1 VIEMTSELDKLIAEI
16 QKEIWV
22 DISETVI
29 EHAQNPRNLGNIKDA
44 DGYAD
49 LTGQCGDAMQIWIKV
64 DDYKI
69 KEITFWTDGC
79 GTTLASG
86 SMVTELAKGKAVND
100 ALQIT
105 PLDVLD
111 ALGGLPEESVHCAF
125 LAVNTLHE
133 AIKDYRKRQSGTE

>member
-1 VIEMTSELDKLIAEI
+1 MTSELDKLIAEI

>member
-1 VIEMTSELDKLIAEI
+1 MTSDLDKLAEEI
-16 QKEIWV
+16 EKEIWV

-29 EHAQNPRNLGNIKDA
+29 EHARNPRNLGNIKDA

-86 SMVTELAKGKAVND
+86 SMVTELAKGKAVNE

-105 PLDVLD
+105 PLNVLD